1 MKKFL
6 FAAAALGALAA
17 APAQAAVSIDY
28 QAGGNVL
35 APGLSI
41 IENFNGLAAGTSV
54 GSNAMIHA
62 ANSDGNGAL
71 PAFGDG
77 SKYLSV
83 LGGGSYTMAL
93 APVSMLSFVLGS
105 LDTYNSVR
113 LSFTDGTTQLL
124 EGAQIKGALTPTPLA
139 NSGDQLIPATNGR
152 VTYGANGGPLING
165 ITFLSTGNSFEIDD
179 VATAAVPEPATWAMM
194 LLGFA
199 VIGSSMRTRRR
210 EMARAFS

>member
-1 MKKFL
+1 MKNFL
-6 FAAAALGALAA
+6 VAAVLMGAFTA

-28 QAGGNVL
+28 QPGANVL
-35 APGLSI
+35 APGLSVV
-41 IENFNGLAAGTSV
+41 ENFNALAAGTSV
-54 GSNAMIHA
+54 GSGAMIHA

-83 LGGGSYTMAL
+83 LGGGSYSMVL

-113 LSFTDGTTQLL
+113 LSFADGSTQLL
-124 EGAQIKGALTPTPLA
+124 EGAQIKGALTPTPLL
-139 NSGDQLIPATNGR
+139 NSGDQMIPATNGR
-152 VTYGANGGPLING
+152 VTYGSNGGPLING
-165 ITFLSTGNSFEIDD
+165 VTFLSTGNSFEIDD

-199 VIGSSMRTRRR
+199 AIGHSMRSRRR
-210 EMARAFS
+210 APAVAFG